1 MSIDSKSK
9 SFELISGISS
19 SRLRLESFARK
30 YVKDNNVCVDPK
42 SVRET
47 STNSVG
53 LHLLRNCIR
62 NSQRETQICSIGGVR
77 VRISEREVPLL
88 ASRGTLYIPTTTYII
103 KKKEKKK
110 KNEIK
115 GNKNNLI
122 VE

>member
-1 MSIDSKSK
+1 MICVSIDSKSK

-47 STNSVG
+47 STNSVE
-53 LHLLRNCIR
+53 LYLLRNCIR

-77 VRISEREVPLL
+77 VRISKREVPLL
-88 ASRGTLYIPTTTYII
+88 ASRGTIYIPTYII
-103 KKKEKKK
+103 E
-110 KNEIK
+110 
-115 GNKNNLI
+115 NKR
-122 VE
+122 EQK